1 MVRKKKTH
9 KNMRIVHSNAAGID
23 IGAKEIF
30 VAIPEDR
37 SGKPVRKF
45 DCFTEDLHEAAK
57 WMKEHNIDSI
67 AMESTGV
74 YWIPI
79 YQILDSYGFE
89 IFLVNARHV
98 KNVPGRKTDVKDSQ
112 WLQYLHS
119 VGLLDSSYRPEQEV
133 CVIRSLLRH
142 RGNVLKMAS
151 SHVQH
156 MQKALTQM
164 NVQLHNVISDITGE
178 SGLKIIDSILSGN
191 HDPKKL
197 VKLKNK
203 RIKASKTKIIKSL
216 TGDYRAEHLFSL
228 RQSLESYRFCQGQ
241 ISDCDLEIERFV
253 KEFESKFDENDNN
266 DTKPT
271 VGPKQRKVSNSPAF
285 DVQGEMFRVFGTD
298 LTRIDGISSTTVLT
312 LFAEIGPV
320 VDKFPSVK
328 HFCSW
333 LGLSPNNKISG
344 GKILHSKTKKTSNKA
359 THAFRLAANSLYS
372 SKSYLGDYFRRM
384 RGRHGAPKA
393 VTVTAHKL
401 ARIFYHLVKNN
412 QSFDSSV
419 FVEEEKKYQRRKM
432 LQLKKQAETFG
443 FQLVMADA
451 A

>member
-1 MVRKKKTH
+1 MARKKKTY
-9 KNMRIVHSNAAGID
+9 KMMRIVHPNAAGID
-23 IGAKEIF
+23 IGAKEFF

-37 SGKPVRKF
+37 SESSIRKF
-45 DCFTEDLHEAAK
+45 ECFTDDLHQAAK
-57 WMKEHNIDSI
+57 WMKDHRIDSV

-89 IFLVNARHV
+89 IFLVNAGHV
-98 KNVPGRKTDVKDSQ
+98 KNVPGRKTDVKESQ

-119 VGLLDSSYRPEQEV
+119 VGLLESSYRPDQEV
-133 CVIRSLLRH
+133 CIIRSLLRH
-142 RGNVLKMAS
+142 RSNMLKMAS

-164 NVQLHNVISDITGE
+164 NIQLHNVISDITGE
-178 SGLKIIDSILSGN
+178 TGLKIIDSVLSGN

-197 VKLKNK
+197 VKLKSQ
-203 RIKASKTKIIKSL
+203 RIRASNAKIMKSL
-216 TGDYRAEHLFSL
+216 TGDYRSEHLFSL
-228 RQSLESYRFCQGQ
+228 RQSLESYRFYQRQ
-241 ISDCDLEIERFV
+241 IGDCDLEIERCI
-253 KEFESKFDENDNN
+253 KEFESKFNQNDDGDSRPNI
-266 DTKPT
+266 
-271 VGPKQRKVSNSPAF
+271 GPKQRKAGNMPSF

-298 LTRIDGISSTTVLT
+298 LTRIDGISSTTALT

-320 VDKFPSVK
+320 VDKFKTVK

-344 GKILHSKTKKTSNKA
+344 GKILYSKTKKTSNKA
-359 THAFRLAANSLYS
+359 TQAFRLAANSLYA

-384 RGRHGAPKA
+384 RGRHGAPKGI
-393 VTVTAHKL
+393 TITAHKL

-419 FVEEEKKYQRRKM
+419 FVEEEKKYKIRKFIY
-432 LQLKKQAETFG
+432 LKKQAEAFG
-443 FQLVMADA
+443 FQLIEANA